1 MRIERRPDKC
11 TAKLRR
17 GEVKRVPQSAGLGL
31 VGYYLACPACD
42 RVQVLLAT
50 DVKIE
55 ETAVGHVPWLSIE
68 PFRCTRCGAL
78 ARVNRDELVVL
89 EAARV

>member
-17 GEVKRVPQSAGLGL
+17 GEVKRVPRSSGLPL
-31 VGYYLACPACD
+31 VGYYVACPVCD

-50 DVKIE
+50 DLKIE
-55 ETAVGHVPWLSIE
+55 EAPELSVA
-68 PFRCTRCGAL
+68 PFRCTRCSAL